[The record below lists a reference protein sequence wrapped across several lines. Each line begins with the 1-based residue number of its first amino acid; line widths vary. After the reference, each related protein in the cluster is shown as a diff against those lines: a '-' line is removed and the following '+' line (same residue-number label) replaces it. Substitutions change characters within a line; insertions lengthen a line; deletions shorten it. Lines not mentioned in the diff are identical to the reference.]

1 MTMHNKHVRGD
12 NNLYS
17 NKSSFNYLKYGEVM
31 SVDDPNGLGRIK
43 VWIKGS
49 VTTGGDD
56 EIVGGT
62 ANYEKLPWCFPLLPK
77 HLSIQPKEGE
87 GVWVFLFSRDKE
99 NADRMYIGPVTSQ
112 LDKLNYDKA
121 RTTALAGFTYGSIAP
136 NVNITNKGNA
146 IALPELVGVFP
157 NPEDVS
163 IQGRYNTDIT
173 QKENEIVIRAG
184 KFVETPIFNMTE
196 NPYPFVFNRATQ
208 GYIQIK
214 NDAIIETS
222 KTDNTL
228 VGNRTG
234 TVTNIISNK
243 INLITHGGSPSF
255 DVTNQQNLISD
266 EEMLRILSEAHQLP
280 FGDILLQY
288 LKLLKDAFLNHV
300 HNGNGKKSTD
310 LTIEGNKQA
319 VKAFIDKAKELEDSM
334 LSKNIRIN

>member
-1 MTMHNKHVRGD
+1 MTMHNKHSRGD
-12 NNLYS
+12 HNLYS
-17 NKSSFNYLKYGEVM
+17 NKSKFNYLKYGEVM

-49 VTTGGDD
+49 VSSGGDD
-56 EIVGGT
+56 EIKDNIDNL
-62 ANYEKLPWCFPLLPK
+62 AWCLPLLPR
-77 HLSIQPKEGE
+77 HLSIQPKVGE
-87 GVWVFLFSRDKE
+87 GVWIFLFSRDKE
-99 NADRMYIGPVTSQ
+99 NSDRMYMGPVISQ
-112 LDKLNYDKA
+112 LNKLNYDEA
-121 RTTALAGFTYGSIAP
+121 RTTALAGLTYGSISP

-157 NPEDVS
+157 DPEDVS

-196 NPYPFVFNRATQ
+196 NPYPFVFNKATQ

-214 NDAIIETS
+214 NDAILETT
-222 KTDNTL
+222 KTDKTL

-234 TVTNIISNK
+234 TITNIVSNK
-243 INLITHGGSPSF
+243 INLITHGGSPKF

-266 EEMLRILSEAHQLP
+266 DEMLRILSEAHQVP
-280 FGDILLQY
+280 FGDILLDY
-288 LKLLKDAFLNHV
+288 LKLLKEAFLNHV
-300 HNGNGKKSTD
+300 HNGHGNKATD
-310 LTIEGNKQA
+310 LTIDGNKQA
-319 VKAFIDKAKELEDSM
+319 LKAFRDKAKELEDSM